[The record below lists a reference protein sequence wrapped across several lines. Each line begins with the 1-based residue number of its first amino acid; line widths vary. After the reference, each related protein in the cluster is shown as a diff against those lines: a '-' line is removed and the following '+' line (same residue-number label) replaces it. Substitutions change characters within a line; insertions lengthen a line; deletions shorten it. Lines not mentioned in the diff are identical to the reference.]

1 MSSLGDIVTAIETRL
16 TTLAYKATD
25 EVFNFDAVPNSIID
39 KAYRMETRLIRN
51 EYHLNNQAN
60 PNEEISIY
68 IAYKAKRNTRTV
80 WKTALG
86 DRETIEK
93 DIVNAAAIR
102 ALASD
107 PLVMMNGEAST
118 MKYLGDY
125 LVSRLVFTIDYL
137 RDITP

>member
-1 MSSLGDIVTAIETRL
+1 MGAISDIVAAIETRL
-16 TTLAYKATD
+16 TTLGYKATD

-39 KAYRMETRLIRN
+39 KAYRIETRLVKN
-51 EYHLNNQAN
+51 EYHLNNEAN
-60 PNEEISIY
+60 PNEEISVY

-80 WKTALG
+80 WKTAMS

-93 DIVNAAAIR
+93 DVINAAAIR

-107 PLVMMNGEAST
+107 PLVTMNGEAT
-118 MKYLGDY
+118 TTKYLGDY
-125 LVSRLVFTIDYL
+125 LISRLVFMVDYL